1 MKLNMRRNV
10 LFITVVLITA
20 VFLSCQKGD
29 GDTAYGNTVIYMP
42 QATSTGGL
50 NCNYLVPSGAGI
62 STYNFQ
68 IDSVNHKLNV
78 ILGVLRSG
86 KESAEGYSVDI
97 KADNDTTN
105 LLIANNAISN
115 GVLLP
120 SSSYT
125 LPAKIVVPAG
135 KNSASFYLSIND
147 ADLNNA
153 IYTGK
158 NIALAIRIANP
169 SNYTLNAKYS
179 KTIVIINANTIRP
192 LLK

>member
-1 MKLNMRRNV
+1 MKLNMKRNA

-29 GDTAYGNTVIYMP
+29 GDTAYGNTLIYMP

-50 NCNYLVPSGAGI
+50 SCNYQVPSGAGI

-68 IDSVNHKLNV
+68 IDSINHKLNV

-86 KESAEGYSVDI
+86 KESAGGYSVDVI
-97 KADNDTTN
+97 ADNDTTN
-105 LLIANNAISN
+105 QLIANNVFTN

-120 SSSYT
+120 NASYT
-125 LPAKIVVPAG
+125 LPTKVIVPAG
-135 KNSASFYLSIND
+135 KNNATFYLSINA

-153 IYTGK
+153 LYTGK
-158 NIALAIRIANP
+158 NLALTIRITNP
-169 SNYTLNAKYS
+169 TNYTLNTKYS
-179 KTIVIINANTIRP
+179 KTVVIINANSIRP